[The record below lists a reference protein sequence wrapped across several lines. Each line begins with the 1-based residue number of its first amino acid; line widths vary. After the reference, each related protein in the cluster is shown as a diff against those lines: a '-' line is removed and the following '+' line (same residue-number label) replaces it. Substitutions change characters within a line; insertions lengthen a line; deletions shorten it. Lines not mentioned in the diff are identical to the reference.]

1 VDSRHW
7 YARVT
12 TAAFAAVSAPF
23 VCLPAFW
30 LGLFLA
36 ESAGF
41 FLAIIAYGVAG
52 SIGGLM
58 GIGVSRAVLGDDR
71 AYRLSTWGVAVGTG
85 LTTAASLVSADYLH
99 LGDISFRAS
108 MAVLGGFAF
117 LGALIGGV
125 RARET

>member
-1 VDSRHW
+1 MDSRHW

-12 TAAFAAVSAPF
+12 TAAFAAVSTPF
-23 VCLPAFW
+23 TCLPAFW
-30 LGLFLA
+30 LSVLGG
-36 ESAGF
+36 SAGF
-41 FLAIIAYGVAG
+41 VLAMIAYGVAG

-58 GIGVSRAVLGDDR
+58 GIGVSRAVLGHDR

-85 LTTAASLVSADYLH
+85 LTTAAALVSSDYLH
-99 LGDISFRAS
+99 LGQISFRAS